1 MARKKQMSRK
11 AGGVGHTLS
20 AKPVVKWHGICKKRE
35 SCILEH
41 GHRGRC
47 NEGDMSDEEYD
58 VEEILNVRQAGK
70 GIEVSLAC
78 TSVRRRP

>member
-11 AGGVGHTLS
+11 AGGTRMLSS
-20 AKPVVKWHGICKKRE
+20 AKPKVVWQGICKKGC

-78 TSVRRRP
+78 TPSSKE